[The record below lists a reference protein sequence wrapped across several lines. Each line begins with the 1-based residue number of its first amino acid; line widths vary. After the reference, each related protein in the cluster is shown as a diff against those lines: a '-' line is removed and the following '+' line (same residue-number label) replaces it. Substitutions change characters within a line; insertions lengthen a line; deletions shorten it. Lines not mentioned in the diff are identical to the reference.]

1 MIKFIL
7 MVNKLGQTRV
17 AQYYFEM
24 PKQER
29 RTLESELV
37 RKCLS
42 RSADKSFILT
52 HMNNKIIYRRYA
64 SLYFIIGLD
73 ESEENEMSYF
83 ILIHRLVQILDKYF
97 ENVVGL

>member
-1 MIKFIL
+1 MIKFLL

-17 AQYYFEM
+17 AQYYVEI
-24 PKQER
+24 PKAER

-42 RSADKSFILT
+42 RSPDKSFILT
-52 HMNNKIIYRRYA
+52 FNNCKIIYRRYA

-73 ESEENEMSYF
+73 EEEENEIAYYV
-83 ILIHRLVQILDKYF
+83 LIHRFVQALDKYF
-97 ENVVGL
+97 ENVVC